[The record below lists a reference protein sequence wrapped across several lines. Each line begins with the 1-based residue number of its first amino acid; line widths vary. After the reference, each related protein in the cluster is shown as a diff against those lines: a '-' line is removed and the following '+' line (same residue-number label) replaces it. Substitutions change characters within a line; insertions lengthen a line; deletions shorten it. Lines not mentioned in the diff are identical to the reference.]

1 MQSPTKYA
9 AQLPRKVSGKLII
22 DGTFGNTLENS
33 LSGEWPGTI
42 TAIDFIGRMH
52 RADYCKHIALQ
63 IRNSKIS
70 G

>member
-1 MQSPTKYA
+1 MQSPRKCA
-9 AQLPRKVSGKLII
+9 ALSTRKVPIQLII
-22 DGTFGNTLENS
+22 DGTFGNTLENI
-33 LSGEWPGTI
+33 LSGEWPDTI

-52 RADYCKHIALQ
+52 LADYCKHIALQ